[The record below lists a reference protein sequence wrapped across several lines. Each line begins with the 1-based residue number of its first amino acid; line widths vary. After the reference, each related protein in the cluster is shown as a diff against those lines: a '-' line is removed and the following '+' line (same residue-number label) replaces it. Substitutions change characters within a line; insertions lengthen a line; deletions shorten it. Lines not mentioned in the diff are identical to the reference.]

1 MKPIFLFFVLF
12 VVLNVHA
19 QVAVNTDGTTPD
31 PSAMLDV
38 KSTNRGML
46 VPRMTS
52 AQRTAI
58 ASPVSGLLVFD
69 NDTQSFWFYSAGS
82 WLELTD
88 QSSQQWTPS
97 GSSISYISGNVGIG
111 DASPVSTLTVGGG
124 DKFQVSGIEGDVTFS
139 DDNANILFP
148 ATTNPNSPMIYMFGS
163 GTQNADR
170 MVIAHS
176 PSFPTWGLQYHDT
189 ADILYMRSSLGRN
202 LAFRLNP
209 GYIGIGTQVPEFP
222 LDAVGR
228 LRLRSDGNMSNSP
241 GIWFNNQANTFSRAF
256 VGMSRPDSTLGIY
269 SQYLGRYAIE
279 FEVMREPRL
288 GINCA
293 PEGPV
298 RSELHVVH
306 TNFGGLNDGI
316 RIENEGVNRYNW
328 NLYTS
333 NNTGDFE
340 FFYEGI
346 VRARINSASG
356 AYTAVSDEKL
366 KTDISPMSSIME
378 RLMLLQPKRYR
389 FAADTI
395 HKSHY
400 NGFLAQ
406 EVEKVF
412 PELVTSLGDGGSNG
426 TYTMDYSGFG
436 VIAIKAIQEQQDE
449 IERLKEQN
457 AQLLSRLGR
466 LEAEILK

>member
-1 MKPIFLFFVLF
+1 MKTFLLF
-12 VVLNVHA
+12 IMLA
-19 QVAVNTDGTTPD
+19 IGITAYTQVAINTDASAPD
-31 PSAMLDV
+31 NSAMLDV

-46 VPRMTS
+46 VPRMTT

-58 ASPVSGLLVFD
+58 ASPASGLLVFD
-69 NDTQSFWFYSAGS
+69 NTTRSFWFYSAGS
-82 WLELTD
+82 WVELAD
-88 QSSQQWTPS
+88 QSSQQWTPY
-97 GSSISYISGNVGIG
+97 GSSISYISGNVGVG
-111 DASPVSTLTVGGG
+111 DTTPVASFTVGHG
-124 DKFQVSGIEGDVTFS
+124 DKFQVSGTDGDVIFT
-139 DDNANILFP
+139 DDNASIRFP
-148 ATTNPNSPMIYMFGS
+148 VTTIPNSPMIYMFGS

-170 MVIAHS
+170 MVISHS
-176 PSFPTWGLQYHDT
+176 PSFPAWGIEYHDT
-189 ADILYMRSSLGRN
+189 LDVMHLRSSSGRKFSFE
-202 LAFRLNP
+202 LSSGQF
-209 GYIGIGTQVPEFP
+209 GIGVTNPEFP

-256 VGMSRPDSTLGIY
+256 LGMSRPDSTLGIY
-269 SQYLGRYAIE
+269 SQHLGRYAFE
-279 FEVMREPRL
+279 FEMMREPRL

-298 RSELHVVH
+298 RAELHVVH
-306 TNFGGLNDGI
+306 TNFGGNNDGI
-316 RIENEGVNRYNW
+316 RIENEGSNRYHW

-333 NNTGDFE
+333 NTTGDFE

-346 VRARINSASG
+346 VRARINSANG
-356 AYTAVSDEKL
+356 AYTAISDEKL

-406 EVEKVF
+406 EVEKIF
-412 PELVTSLGDGGSNG
+412 PELVTNLGDGGSNG

-436 VIAIKAIQEQQDE
+436 VIAIKAIQEQQAI
-449 IERLKEQN
+449 IEDLIREVEALKIQIN
-457 AQLLSRLGR
+457 KSNNQ
-466 LEAEILK
+466 

>member
-1 MKPIFLFFVLF
+1 MKVLF
-12 VVLNVHA
+12 LQILLLFAVCIQA
-19 QVAVNTDGTTPD
+19 QVAVNTDGTSPD

-46 VPRMTS
+46 VPRMTT
-52 AQRTAI
+52 AQRTTI
-58 ASPVSGLLVFD
+58 ASPASGLLVFD

-82 WLELTD
+82 WLELAD
-88 QSSQQWTPS
+88 QSSQQWTAS
-97 GSSISYISGNVGIG
+97 GSSIYYNSGQVGIG
-111 DASPVSTLTVGGG
+111 DASPVSTLTVGDG
-124 DKFQVSGIEGDVTFS
+124 DKFQVSGIEGDVVFS
-139 DDNANILFP
+139 DDNANIRFP
-148 ATTNPNSPMIYMFGS
+148 ATAIPNSPMIYMFTS

-170 MVIAHS
+170 MVIGHS

-189 ADILYMRSSLGRN
+189 TDILYMRSSVGRN

-209 GYIGIGTQVPEFP
+209 GYIGIGTESPEFP

-241 GIWFNNQANTFSRAF
+241 GIWFNNQTNTFSRAF
-256 VGMSRPDSTLGIY
+256 LGMSRPDSTLGIY
-269 SQYLGRYAIE
+269 SQHLGRYAIE
-279 FEVMREPRL
+279 FDVMREPRI
-288 GINCA
+288 GINCS

-306 TNFGGLNDGI
+306 TNLGGLNDGI
-316 RIENEGVNRYNW
+316 RIENEGANRYNW

-340 FFYEGI
+340 FFWEGL

-366 KTDISPMSSIME
+366 KTDVSPMSDIME
-378 RLMLLQPKRYR
+378 KLMLLNPKRYR

-406 EVEKVF
+406 EVEKIF
-412 PELVTSLGDGGSNG
+412 PELVTSLGDGGSNE

-436 VIAIKAIQEQQDE
+436 VIAIKAIQEQQAVIENQQLQIDE
-449 IERLKEQN
+449 LRSLINAMQKKIE
-457 AQLLSRLGR
+457 
-466 LEAEILK
+466 

>member
-1 MKPIFLFFVLF
+1 MRKLIIFFLFVGFSAG
-12 VVLNVHA
+12 A
-19 QVAVNTDGTTPD
+19 QVAVNTDGSAPD
-31 PSAMLDV
+31 PSAMLDI

-52 AQRTAI
+52 AQRTTI
-58 ASPVSGLLVFD
+58 ASPASGLLVFD

-88 QSSQQWTPS
+88 QSSQQWTPA
-97 GSSISYISGNVGIG
+97 GSNISYTTGNVGIG
-111 DASPVSTLTVGGG
+111 DATPASTLTVGDG
-124 DKFQVSGIEGDVTFS
+124 DKFQVSGTDGDVSFT
-139 DDNANILFP
+139 DDNASLRFP
-148 ATTNPNSPMIYMFGS
+148 ATTLPNSPMMYMFSS

-170 MVIAHS
+170 MVISHS
-176 PSFPTWGLQYHDT
+176 PGFPAWGMEYHDT
-189 ADILYMRSSLGRN
+189 LDVMHLRSSTGRKFSFE
-202 LAFRLNP
+202 LASGHF
-209 GYIGIGTQVPEFP
+209 GIGVTNPEYP

-228 LRLRSDGNMSNSP
+228 FRLRSDGNMSNSP

-256 VGMSRPDSTLGIY
+256 VGMSRPDSTLGVY
-269 SQYLGRYAIE
+269 SQHLGRFVVE
-279 FEVMREPRL
+279 FDVMREGRI
-288 GINCA
+288 GINNA
-293 PEGPV
+293 PHTV

-306 TNFGGLNDGI
+306 TNFGGSNDGV
-316 RIENEGVNRYNW
+316 RIENEASNRYYW

-333 NNTGDFE
+333 NITGDFE
-340 FFYEGI
+340 FFYKGGI
-346 VRARINSASG
+346 RARINSTSG

-366 KTDISPMSSIME
+366 KTDISPMSDIME
-378 RLMLLQPKRYR
+378 KLMLLQPKRYR

-436 VIAIKAIQEQQDE
+436 VIAIKAIQEQQAI
-449 IERLKEQN
+449 IEGQQKQINDLRLLVDK
-457 AQLLSRLGR
+457 LS
-466 LEAEILK
+466 EDKK